1 MFGLIVSLLGGV
13 DIGDNT
19 QIGSG
24 AVVVKNVP
32 ENCVV
37 VPAKSAIIKK
47 DGERVNILL

>member
-1 MFGLIVSLLGGV
+1 MFGPIVSFWGV
-13 DIGDNT
+13 NIGNDT

-32 ENCVV
+32 ANCVV

-47 DGERVNILL
+47 DGKRVNILL